1 MKLNVRVLIIVPE
14 KLFLI
19 YPRSLAGRLELS
31 AQIRKDVESHAPKV
45 YGGEERVIDLDELR
59 QLAQLCLRLESVAA
73 VAFQQPSLKVPNS
86 PRSMEASPS
95 SKGLV
100 RTSSL
105 KRQHPMPIPMLGIT
119 AFLGPR
125 ISEEMTDE
133 ELLATLMSITGRIEN
148 SISTLVSDLLDVT
161 TIRLAESYRSVP
173 ADTPPDDCP
182 DP

>member
-1 MKLNVRVLIIVPE
+1 MLNLCTSVIVPE

-45 YGGEERVIDLDELR
+45 YGGEDRVVDLDELR

-73 VAFQQPSLKVPNS
+73 TAFQQPNLKVPNS
-86 PRSMEASPS
+86 PRSVEASPNG
-95 SKGLV
+95 KGLV

-105 KRQHPMPIPMLGIT
+105 KRQHPAPIPMLGIT

-125 ISEEMTDE
+125 ISEEMSDE
-133 ELLATLMSITGRIEN
+133 ELVATLMSITGRIEN
-148 SISTLVSDLLDVT
+148 SISTLVSDL
-161 TIRLAESYRSVP
+161 P
-173 ADTPPDDCP
+173 ARQSTA
-182 DP
+182 